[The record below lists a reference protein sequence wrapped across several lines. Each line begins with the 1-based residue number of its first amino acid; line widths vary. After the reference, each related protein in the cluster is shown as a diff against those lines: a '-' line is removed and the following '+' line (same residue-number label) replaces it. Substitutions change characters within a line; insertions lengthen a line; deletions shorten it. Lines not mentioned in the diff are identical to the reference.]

1 MVARS
6 AARYGATMA
15 ADVSAP
21 RPGRRSNRF
30 EGPRY
35 ALVTVAEARDGTGLE
50 RDELIALP
58 GVEAFTRIYADGR
71 REEALRVPA
80 ELVAS

>member
-1 MVARS
+1 VT
-6 AARYGATMA
+6 RYGETMA
-15 ADVSAP
+15 AGVP
-21 RPGRRSNRF
+21 GPGPGRRSNRF

-35 ALVTVAEARDGTGLE
+35 ALVSVAEARDGTGLE

-58 GVEAFTRIYADGR
+58 GVEAFTRIHADGR

>member
-1 MVARS
+1 
-6 AARYGATMA
+6 MA
-15 ADVSAP
+15 ADVSGP

-35 ALVTVAEARDGTGLE
+35 ALLTLAEARDGTGLD

-80 ELVAS
+80 DLVAS